1 MKSINTLLNIE
12 NILSFFIWGI
22 DLSDFGLPGLQ
33 IVILPVYQGLLEGV
47 SYLLQFLALI
57 KFFPIWTEH
66 VLDSLHVDVESS
78 FDLLRPDDLVRY
90 VWEAPDSI
98 QHCGLVLLLILIVE
112 ELVPQNLDIFL
123 DLDQKLD
130 LILLDSSA
138 DSWSGEES
146 VEDLESTE
154 HFIGILC

>member
-1 MKSINTLLNIE
+1 
-12 NILSFFIWGI
+12 
-22 DLSDFGLPGLQ
+22 
-33 IVILPVYQGLLEGV
+33 
-47 SYLLQFLALI
+47 
-57 KFFPIWTEH
+57 
-66 VLDSLHVDVESS
+66 
-78 FDLLRPDDLVRY
+78 
-90 VWEAPDSI
+90 
-98 QHCGLVLLLILIVE
+98 VLLLILIVE